1 MGVWGVR
8 QRWELDIK
16 GGGIDWKERVKR
28 GRRKRSREVH
38 GCEEEEE
45 EEEGLEDHS
54 KKKKAMRSERRVK
67 GK

>member
-45 EEEGLEDHS
+45 EGLEDHS
-54 KKKKAMRSERRVK
+54 KKAKRSERRVK